1 MKPAL
6 AAAVLAVAAVLL
18 AGLALRREARRG
30 EELER
35 RIATLEADLAAAK
48 SKVAEPIADAPK
60 LTSPVT
66 SSSPPTE
73 PAKPGADPRLAKLE
87 KEVDR
92 LEDKVRDLSRAARTS
107 IDDEIAGLPAEK
119 LWDKSQM
126 ALRDKLTERAD
137 ALLRS
142 FLQRFPN
149 DPHVA
154 EALLALGKSETF
166 VGDYAEAKDFYEQLL
181 RDLPGSPQA
190 PYAEFYLGMSLMET
204 GDLAGGTAH
213 YEKSVEGLAGK
224 PYWQAAALYNLG
236 DAYQKKGQPEV
247 AKEYYR
253 KVGAQFGAN
262 AEAKDIAEMAAGAL
276 KGLEGK

>member
-6 AAAVLAVAAVLL
+6 AAAALAIAAALL
-18 AGLALRREARRG
+18 AGLALRREARHS
-30 EELER
+30 EDLER
-35 RIATLEADLAAAK
+35 RIAALEADLAAAK
-48 SKVAEPIADAPK
+48 AKPAEPVARAEDSSKPS
-60 LTSPVT
+60 LPDSGPSTPV
-66 SSSPPTE
+66 
-73 PAKPGADPRLAKLE
+73 KPVADPRLAKLE

-92 LEDKVRDLSRAARTS
+92 LEDKVRDLTRASGAS
-107 IDDEIAGLPAEK
+107 IDTEIAGLPAEK

-126 ALRDKLTERAD
+126 ALRDRLTERAD
-137 ALLRS
+137 SLLRA

-149 DPHVA
+149 DPHAA
-154 EALLALGKSETF
+154 EALLSLGKSETM
-166 VGDYAEAKDFYEQLL
+166 VGDHAEAREFYEQIL
-181 RDLPGSPQA
+181 RDHPDSPQV
-190 PYAEFYLGMSLMET
+190 PYAEFYLGMSLVEG

-253 KVGAQFGAN
+253 KVAAQFGGN
-262 AEAKDIAEMAAGAL
+262 AEAKDIVDLAGTAL
-276 KGLEGK
+276 KGMEGK